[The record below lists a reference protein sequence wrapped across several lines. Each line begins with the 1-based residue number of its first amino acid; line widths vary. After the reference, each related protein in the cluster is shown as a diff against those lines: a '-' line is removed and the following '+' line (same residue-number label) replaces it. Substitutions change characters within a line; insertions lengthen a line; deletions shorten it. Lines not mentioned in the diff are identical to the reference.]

1 MYVAVACRHHGQS
14 LDLVVERLADI
25 LALLQKEL
33 DRLGKGVSIPVHAP
47 SRLEVERTMVM
58 VVSCVKQVILHHTFD
73 PDQTKVTFPDPSLLH
88 ESESCCY
95 RSSTK
100 ANQIGWTTCV
110 FALDLSKDLKCS
122 TEVVATIQ
130 AFLDARLQALPA
142 HAKRAREEKVE
153 SQDEFGSLG
162 FELDDT
168 TLAQLGGETTID
180 PIQKQDEEFATVCS
194 ILQVSGGVS

>member
-1 MYVAVACRHHGQS
+1 
-14 LDLVVERLADI
+14 
-25 LALLQKEL
+25 
-33 DRLGKGVSIPVHAP
+33 
-47 SRLEVERTMVM
+47 
-58 VVSCVKQVILHHTFD
+58 
-73 PDQTKVTFPDPSLLH
+73 
-88 ESESCCY
+88 
-95 RSSTK
+95 
-100 ANQIGWTTCV
+100 
-110 FALDLSKDLKCS
+110 LSKDLKCS